1 MKEFRNK
8 VNAKKIKKK
17 PIINLMEEDDPE
29 ANLDP

>member
-8 VNAKKIKKK
+8 VNAKKIKKA
-17 PIINLMEEDDPE
+17 PIIDLKEEDDPD